1 MAVVE
6 LTAYIDVLSSWCYVG
21 DLALQKV
28 EKKYGDRLRVEWKIA
43 QLFDY
48 GPLPYTREQ
57 LAWYYARTAKISGVQ
72 MNAAWVDT
80 PEATT
85 VYANLAAEAART
97 LGVTGMSLVRALNHA
112 NVIDGKPLGRRE
124 PALDEASRLSGLD
137 RAELDRVMRDPA
149 TAERIKR
156 STAEFESLHLP
167 QRPSY
172 IVRNPT
178 GDLAML
184 SGIYTFESLDAVIGE
199 MLHASEIT
207 EQVGPEPP
215 A

>member
-6 LTAYIDVLSSWCYVG
+6 LTAYVDVLSSWCYVG

-28 EKKYGDRLRVEWKIA
+28 EKKYGNRLRVLWKIA
-43 QLFDY
+43 QLFEF

-57 LAWYYARTAKISGVQ
+57 LAWYYARTAKITGVQ

-80 PEATT
+80 PDATT
-85 VYANLAAEAART
+85 MHANQAAEAART
-97 LGVTGMSLVRALNHA
+97 LGVTDMSLVRALNRA

-124 PALDEASRLSGLD
+124 PALDEAARNSGLD
-137 RAELDRVMRDPA
+137 RAELDRVMRNPA
-149 TAERIKR
+149 TAERIKQT
-156 STAEFESLHLP
+156 TAEFEALNLP

-172 IVRNPT
+172 VVRNPT
-178 GDLAML
+178 GDLALL
-184 SGIYTFESLDAVIGE
+184 SGIYTFESLDAIIGE

-207 EQVGPEPP
+207 EQTGPEP

>member
-21 DLALQKV
+21 DLALQKI
-28 EKKYGDRLRVEWKIA
+28 EEKYGSRLRVEWKIA
-43 QLFDY
+43 QLFDF

-80 PEATT
+80 RDATT
-85 VYANLAAEAART
+85 MHANQAAEAART
-97 LGVTGMSLVRALNHA
+97 LGVVDMSLVRALNRA
-112 NVIDGKPLGRRE
+112 NVVDGKPLGRRE
-124 PALDEASRLSGLD
+124 PALDEAARASGLE

-149 TAERIKR
+149 TAARIDET
-156 STAEFESLHLP
+156 TAEFEALNLP

-172 IVRNPT
+172 VLRNPT
-178 GDLAML
+178 GDLALL

-207 EQVGPEPP
+207 EQVGPEP
-215 A
+215 AA

>member
-1 MAVVE
+1 MAVID

-21 DLALQKV
+21 DLALQKI
-28 EKKYGDRLRVEWKIA
+28 EKKYGNRLRVEWKIA
-43 QLFDY
+43 QLFDF
-48 GPLPYTREQ
+48 GPLPYTRDQ

-80 PEATT
+80 PDATT
-85 VYANLAAEAART
+85 LHANQAAEAART
-97 LGVTGMSLVRALNHA
+97 LGVTGMSLVRALNRA

-124 PALDEASRLSGLD
+124 AVLDEAARIAGLD

-149 TAERIKR
+149 TAARIKET
-156 STAEFESLHLP
+156 TAEFEALNLP

-172 IVRNPT
+172 VLRNPT
-178 GDLAML
+178 GDLALL
-184 SGIYTFESLDAVIGE
+184 SGIYTFESLDAIIGE
-199 MLHASEIT
+199 MLHASQIT
-207 EQVGPEPP
+207 EQVGPEP

>member
-1 MAVVE
+1 M
-6 LTAYIDVLSSWCYVG
+6 
-21 DLALQKV
+21 QKI
-28 EKKYGDRLRVEWKIA
+28 EKKYGNRLRVEWKIA
-43 QLFDY
+43 QLFDF

-57 LAWYYARTAKISGVQ
+57 LAWYYARTAKITGVQ

-80 PEATT
+80 PDATT
-85 VYANLAAEAART
+85 MHANQAAEAART
-97 LGVTGMSLVRALNHA
+97 LGVTDMRLVRALNRA

-124 PALDEASRLSGLD
+124 PAIDEAARLSGLD

-149 TAERIKR
+149 TAERIKQ
-156 STAEFESLHLP
+156 TTTEFEALNLP

-172 IVRNPT
+172 VLRNPT
-178 GDLAML
+178 GDLALL

-207 EQVGPEPP
+207 EQAGAEP

>member
-1 MAVVE
+1 MAVID

-21 DLALQKV
+21 DLALHKI
-28 EKKYGDRLRVEWKIA
+28 EKKYGNRLRVEWRIA
-43 QLFDY
+43 QLFDF

-57 LAWYYARTAKISGVQ
+57 LAWYYARTAKISGVE

-85 VYANLAAEAART
+85 MHANQAAEAART
-97 LGVTGMSLVRALNHA
+97 LGVTDMSLVRALNRA
-112 NVIDGKPLGRRE
+112 NVIDGRPLGRRE
-124 PALDEASRLSGLD
+124 PALDEAARISGLD

-149 TAERIKR
+149 TAARIKQT
-156 STAEFESLHLP
+156 TAEFEALNLQ

-172 IVRNPT
+172 VLRNPT
-178 GDLAML
+178 GDLALL

-207 EQVGPEPP
+207 EQVGPEP
-215 A
+215 AF

>member
-1 MAVVE
+1 MAVVD

-21 DLALQKV
+21 DLALQKI

-48 GPLPYTREQ
+48 GPLPYTCEQ

-80 PEATT
+80 PDATT
-85 VYANLAAEAART
+85 MHANQAAEAART
-97 LGVTGMSLVRALNHA
+97 LGVTDMSLVRALNRA

-124 PALDEASRLSGLD
+124 PALDEAARLSGLD

-149 TAERIKR
+149 TAARIKET
-156 STAEFESLHLP
+156 TAEFEALKLP

-172 IVRNPT
+172 IVSNPT
-178 GDLAML
+178 GDLALL

-207 EQVGPEPP
+207 EQVGLDAPM
-215 A
+215 

>member
-21 DLALQKV
+21 DVALQKI

-43 QLFDY
+43 QLFDF

-57 LAWYYARTAKISGVQ
+57 LAWYYARTAKISGVE
-72 MNAAWVDT
+72 MNAAWVDA

-85 VYANLAAEAART
+85 MHANLAAEAART
-97 LGVTGMSLVRALNHA
+97 LGVTDMSLVRALNHA
-112 NVIDGKPLGRRE
+112 NVIEGKPLGRRG
-124 PALDEASRLSGLD
+124 PALDEAARLSGLD

-149 TAERIKR
+149 TMETVVR
-156 STAEFESLHLP
+156 STKEFEGYGFP
-167 QRPSY
+167 QRPAY
-172 IVRNPT
+172 ILRNPS

-184 SGIYTFESLDAVIGE
+184 SGIYTFESLDSVIGE

-207 EQVGPEPP
+207 EQVGPEPSG
-215 A
+215 

>member
-1 MAVVE
+1 MAVID

-21 DLALQKV
+21 DLSLQKI
-28 EKKYGDRLRVEWKIA
+28 EKKYGNRLRVEWKIA
-43 QLFDY
+43 QLFDF

-80 PEATT
+80 PDATT
-85 VYANLAAEAART
+85 LHANQAAEAART
-97 LGVTGMSLVRALNHA
+97 LGVIGMSLVRALNHA

-124 PALDEASRLSGLD
+124 PALDEAARIAGVD

-149 TAERIKR
+149 TAARIKET
-156 STAEFESLHLP
+156 TAEFEALSLP

-172 IVRNPT
+172 VLRNPT
-178 GDLAML
+178 GDLALL

-207 EQVGPEPP
+207 EQVGPEPG
-215 A
+215 

>member
-1 MAVVE
+1 MAGID

-21 DLALQKV
+21 DLALHKI
-28 EKKYGDRLRVEWKIA
+28 EKKYGNRLRVEWRIA
-43 QLFDY
+43 QLFDF

-57 LAWYYARTAKISGVQ
+57 LAWYYARTAKISGVE

-85 VYANLAAEAART
+85 MHANQAAEAART
-97 LGVTGMSLVRALNHA
+97 LGVTDMSLVRALNRA
-112 NVIDGKPLGRRE
+112 NVIDGRPLGRRE
-124 PALDEASRLSGLD
+124 PALDEAARISGLD

-149 TAERIKR
+149 TAARIKQT
-156 STAEFESLHLP
+156 TAEFEALNLQ

-172 IVRNPT
+172 VLRNPT
-178 GDLAML
+178 GDLALL

-207 EQVGPEPP
+207 EQVGPEP
-215 A
+215 AF

>member
-1 MAVVE
+1 MAVIE

-43 QLFDY
+43 QLAAG
-48 GPLPYTREQ
+48 GPVPYTRDQ
-57 LAWYYARTAKISGVQ
+57 MAWYYVRTAKISGVE
-72 MNAAWVDT
+72 MNAAWLDS
-80 PEATT
+80 PDAST
-85 VYANLAAEAART
+85 VHANLAVEAART
-97 LGVTGMSLVRALNHA
+97 LGLTGMSLVRALSYA
-112 NVIDGKPLGRRE
+112 SVIEGKPLGRRD
-124 PALDEASRLSGLD
+124 PALDEAARLSGLD

-149 TAERIKR
+149 TMERVKR
-156 STAEFESLHLP
+156 ATAEFGSLHLP

-207 EQVGPEPP
+207 EQVGPEPR

>member
-21 DLALQKV
+21 DLALQKI

-43 QLFDY
+43 QLFDF
-48 GPLPYTREQ
+48 GPLPYTRDQ
-57 LAWYYARTAKISGVQ
+57 LTWYYARTAKISGVQ

-85 VYANLAAEAART
+85 LHANVAAEAART
-97 LGVTGMSLVRALNHA
+97 LGVTDMSLVRALNYA
-112 NVIDGKPLGRRE
+112 NVIEGKPLGRRE
-124 PALDEASRLSGLD
+124 PALDEAARLSGLD

-149 TAERIKR
+149 TTERIKR
-156 STAEFESLHLP
+156 TTAEFENLHLP

-207 EQVGPEPP
+207 EQVGPEP

>member
-1 MAVVE
+1 MAVID

-21 DLALQKV
+21 DLALHKI
-28 EKKYGDRLRVEWKIA
+28 EKKYGNRLRVEWRIA
-43 QLFDY
+43 QLFDF

-57 LAWYYARTAKISGVQ
+57 LAWYYARTAKISGVE

-85 VYANLAAEAART
+85 MHANQAAEAART
-97 LGVTGMSLVRALNHA
+97 LGVTDMSLVRALNRA

-124 PALDEASRLSGLD
+124 PALDEAARISGLD

-149 TAERIKR
+149 TAARIKQT
-156 STAEFESLHLP
+156 TAEFEALNLP

-172 IVRNPT
+172 VLRNPT
-178 GDLAML
+178 GDLALL

-207 EQVGPEPP
+207 EQVGPEP
-215 A
+215 AF

>member
-21 DLALQKV
+21 DLALQKI
-28 EKKYGDRLRVEWKIA
+28 EKKYGDRLCVEWKIA
-43 QLFDY
+43 QLFDF
-48 GPLPYTREQ
+48 GPLPFTREQ
-57 LAWYYARTAKISGVQ
+57 LAWYYARTAKISGVV
-72 MNAAWVDT
+72 MNAAWHDSPDT
-80 PEATT
+80 TT
-85 VYANLAAEAART
+85 LHANQAAEAART
-97 LGVTGMSLVRALNHA
+97 LGITDMSLVRALNRA

-124 PALDEASRLSGLD
+124 PALDEAARASGLD
-137 RAELDRVMRDPA
+137 RGELDRAMRDPA
-149 TAERIKR
+149 TAARIKQT
-156 STAEFESLHLP
+156 TAEFEALNLP

-172 IVRNPT
+172 VLRNPT
-178 GDLAML
+178 GDLALL

-207 EQVGPEPP
+207 EQVGREPI

>member
-1 MAVVE
+1 MAVID

-21 DLALQKV
+21 DLALHKI
-28 EKKYGDRLRVEWKIA
+28 EKKYGNRLRVEWRIA
-43 QLFDY
+43 QLFDF

-57 LAWYYARTAKISGVQ
+57 LAWYYARTAKISGVE

-85 VYANLAAEAART
+85 MHANQAAEAART
-97 LGVTGMSLVRALNHA
+97 LGVTDMSLVRALNRA
-112 NVIDGKPLGRRE
+112 NVIDGRPLGRRE
-124 PALDEASRLSGLD
+124 PALDEAARISGLD

-149 TAERIKR
+149 TAARIKQT
-156 STAEFESLHLP
+156 TAEFEALNLP

-172 IVRNPT
+172 VLRNPT
-178 GDLAML
+178 GDLALL

-207 EQVGPEPP
+207 EQVGPEP
-215 A
+215 AF

>member
-1 MAVVE
+1 MAVIE

-21 DLALQKV
+21 DLALQKI
-28 EKKYGDRLRVEWKIA
+28 EKKYGNRLRVEWKIA
-43 QLFDY
+43 QLFDF

-57 LAWYYARTAKISGVQ
+57 LAWYYARTAKITGVQ

-80 PEATT
+80 PDATT
-85 VYANLAAEAART
+85 MHANQAAEAART
-97 LGVTGMSLVRALNHA
+97 LGVTDMSLGRALNRA

-124 PALDEASRLSGLD
+124 AALDEAARVSGLD

-149 TAERIKR
+149 TAARIEQT
-156 STAEFESLHLP
+156 TAEFEALNLP

-172 IVRNPT
+172 VLRNPT
-178 GDLAML
+178 GDLALL

-207 EQVGPEPP
+207 EQTGPEP

>member
-1 MAVVE
+1 MAVVD

-21 DLALQKV
+21 DLALQKI

-43 QLFDY
+43 QLFEF

-80 PEATT
+80 PDATT
-85 VYANLAAEAART
+85 MHANQAAEAART
-97 LGVTGMSLVRALNHA
+97 LGVTDMSLVRALNRA

-124 PALDEASRLSGLD
+124 PALDEAARLSGLD

-149 TAERIKR
+149 TAERINET
-156 STAEFESLHLP
+156 TAEFEALKLP

-172 IVRNPT
+172 IVSNPT
-178 GDLAML
+178 GDLALL

-207 EQVGPEPP
+207 EQVGLDAPM
-215 A
+215 